1 MLRDAI
7 LAIVLAL
14 AGANGARAACATA
27 EACFEEGVAAFV
39 REDYKDA
46 ENAFETALK
55 FRPASA
61 EFHLWLGRAQGRR
74 AERMA
79 GLRAVAGLSL
89 ARKVK
94 ANFEWAIELDPRH
107 LAALRSLFDYYANA
121 PGIVGGGHDKAEA
134 LIPRIAAVDPA
145 QGLSAKASLHNHK
158 GEWDAA
164 EAAAREAVKLEPAN
178 FGHRLSLASLLARQG
193 KLDES
198 DRLFAEALAER
209 PDDPAVWY
217 ARADAL
223 VRAKREP
230 AEARRLLE
238 RYLKTPL
245 YAPDA
250 EPYSDA
256 RKLLGRL

>member
-1 MLRDAI
+1 MLRDAS
-7 LAIVLAL
+7 LAIILML
-14 AGANGARAACATA
+14 AGTAGVRAACPTA
-27 EACFEEGVAAFV
+27 EACFDEGVAAFV
-39 REDYKDA
+39 REDYKAA
-46 ENAFETALK
+46 EEAFEAALK
-55 FRPASA
+55 RRLDSA

-94 ANFEWAIELDPRH
+94 SNFERAIELDPKH

-145 QGLSAKASLHNHK
+145 QGLRAKASLHSHK

-164 EAAAREAVKLEPAN
+164 EEAARKAVDLEPADI
-178 FGHRLSLASLLARQG
+178 GHRLSLASLLARRG
-193 KLDES
+193 KVDES
-198 DRLFAEALAER
+198 DRLFAQALAER

-217 ARADAL
+217 SRADAL

-250 EPYSDA
+250 EPHSDA